1 MTIILNAFSFLREQL
16 SKKGFPYLNA
26 AMTIQENMSVNE
38 LIRWMELEPSS
49 VEAVFINHKVCQKE
63 TILKEGDR
71 VALLPPGTPGSYR
84 LILGIKE
91 HT

>member
-1 MTIILNAFSFLREQL
+1 MHIILNAFSFLREQL
-16 SKKGFPYLNA
+16 SQKGFSYLNA
-26 AMTIQENMSVNE
+26 SMNIEDDMSVNE
-38 LIRWMELEPSS
+38 LIHWMGLEPSS